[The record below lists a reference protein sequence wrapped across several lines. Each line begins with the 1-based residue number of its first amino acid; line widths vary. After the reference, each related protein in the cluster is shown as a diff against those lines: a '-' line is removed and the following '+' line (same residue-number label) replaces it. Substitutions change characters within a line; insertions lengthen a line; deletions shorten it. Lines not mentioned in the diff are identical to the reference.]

1 MQADGPLTV
10 ACLISSAASE
20 ESAAAAPGSRI
31 VGITHV
37 LRRRF
42 RMAGAEGQRGPV
54 VSCR

>member
-10 ACLISSAASE
+10 ACLISSAAPE